1 MIFGITKFSD
11 MKPEEFREILL
22 RHQPSAEP
30 CLHKP
35 FLKGKTKQATKTLRK
50 REIPLPND
58 KLPDYVDW

>member
-1 MIFGITKFSD
+1 